1 MILDKSLTEKNLK
14 DEAKKIEDTI
24 MKSEV
29 VDAPTKKIIESFPDD
44 FKDLILETVLKQIVE
59 NPELKERFQRELTGS
74 DR

>member
-59 NPELKERFQRELTGS
+59 NRELKERFQKELSGS